1 MVLPGR
7 RRLEKGLETVRHIEL
22 IGQAVRITSRMGNRD
37 VLHVI
42 SSRDDS
48 TIVAQVHETRLMRK
62 RKYFLWFESFRGELH
77 FSADHPERSRLT
89 IDIEA
94 ASVVCRDR
102 SLRAKKQR
110 RLTDCVRDVA
120 LNADVHPSI
129 QFSSSRVVVK
139 ALRGVVVEGLLTLR
153 GATGAVKMNAVFHPA
168 GTNRLDIEADSAFR
182 LSEFGIKAPSSLFG
196 MRETSDQVLIHLQMR
211 AKAKEIQAS

>member
-1 MVLPGR
+1 MSNC
-7 RRLEKGLETVRHIEL
+7 E
-22 IGQAVRITSRMGNRD
+22 

-42 SSRDDS
+42 SSHDDS

-89 IDIEA
+89 IDIDA

-110 RLTDCVRDVA
+110 RLTECVREVA
-120 LNADVHPSI
+120 LNAGVHPSI
-129 QFSSSRVVVK
+129 QFSSSQVFVK
-139 ALRGVVVEGLLTLR
+139 TLRGLVVEGLLSLR
-153 GATGAVKMNAVFHPA
+153 GATGPVKMNAVFHPA
-168 GTNRLDIEADSAFR
+168 GKDMLDIEADSAFR
-182 LSEFGIKAPSSLFG
+182 MSEFGIKAPSSLFG

-211 AKAKEIQAS
+211 ARAKEVQAS